1 VAARGESRIK
11 AYGPTKAPQGAE
23 GEAMSLLEAVLVAE
37 MLGPEGSL
45 VFVVGVAAVACAALG
60 LSTWIRRTR
69 R

>member
-1 VAARGESRIK
+1 
-11 AYGPTKAPQGAE
+11 
-23 GEAMSLLEAVLVAE
+23 MSLLEAVLVAE